1 MYSEFLLEMDTL
13 SLKFIKWKKGYYVEE
28 KIYKIV
34 VLTNMYEKWS
44 VSQT

>member
-13 SLKFIKWKKGYYVEE
+13 SLKFIPWKKGDYVEE
-28 KIYKIV
+28 TIYKIV

-44 VSQT
+44 VLQT